1 MGRTE
6 QRGSGATERIRHVSA
21 QQKAREKIQIG
32 TNITMTVVHISRSS
46 AVGIRPPPDVP
57 IHRMSATQTEAEQA
71 QSSAPR
77 SDSPLLADC
86 A

>member
-1 MGRTE
+1 MLVLSRK
-6 QRGSGATERIRHVSA
+6 RG
-21 QQKAREKIQIG
+21 EKIQIG
-32 TNITMTVVHISRSS
+32 TNITMTVVHISGDRVRL
-46 AVGIRPPPDVP
+46 AFDAPPDVP
-57 IHRMSATQTEAEQA
+57 IHRDELRRKLEAEQA